1 MALETPVKAHKKWR
15 KNRLLLPLH
24 LYNPL
29 WSQESV
35 DLCISK
41 KKRLPNRSPDP
52 KMSTERLVHLTVFRP
67 EMDSPGAGKNMNF
80 LQESCKKR
88 RAPHWQGFHM
98 HLLRNLDWK
107 VGETRD

>member
-1 MALETPVKAHKKWR
+1 MALETSVNAHKKWR

-41 KKRLPNRSPDP
+41 KRLSNHSPDP

-67 EMDSPGAGKNMNF
+67 EMDTPGAGKNMNF
-80 LQESCKKR
+80 LQESCKKQEEL
-88 RAPHWQGFHM
+88 HIG
-98 HLLRNLDWK
+98 K
-107 VGETRD
+107 VFTCTCSATWIGK